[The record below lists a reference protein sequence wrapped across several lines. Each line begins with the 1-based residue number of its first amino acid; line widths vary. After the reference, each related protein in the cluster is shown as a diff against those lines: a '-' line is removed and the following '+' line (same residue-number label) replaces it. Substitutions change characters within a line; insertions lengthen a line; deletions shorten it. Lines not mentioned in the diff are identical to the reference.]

1 MDEYSDIVKVY
12 TGSEVT
18 VALLKSEL
26 EKAGIVGMTRNEF
39 ASGVASGF
47 YGDSPSSI
55 DLYVQQSDLKKAGP
69 IIKGFVDLN
78 K

>member
-1 MDEYSDIVKVY
+1 MNENSDIIKVY

-39 ASGVASGF
+39 ASGAASGF
-47 YGDSPSSI
+47 YADSPSAI

-69 IIKGFVDLN
+69 IINGFIELN